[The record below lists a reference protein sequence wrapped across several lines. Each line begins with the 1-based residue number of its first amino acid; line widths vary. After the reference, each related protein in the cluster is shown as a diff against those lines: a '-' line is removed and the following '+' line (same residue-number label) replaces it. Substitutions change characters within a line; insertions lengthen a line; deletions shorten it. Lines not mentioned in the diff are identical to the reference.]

1 MDTLK
6 ERLVELRTV
15 KNLTQKDVADGVG
28 VSASA
33 IGFWE
38 NGINEPKAT
47 FVLALAKFFDV
58 STDYLLGNENES
70 GFNETSVVPKLKIY
84 SDEETK
90 LVADY
95 RTLNFACKKLVK
107 QTIETLK
114 NSSVSADSSET
125 KKSQ

>member
-1 MDTLK
+1 METLK
-6 ERLVELRTV
+6 ERLVELRTE
-15 KNLTQKDVADGVG
+15 KNLTQKELADEIG

-38 NGINEPKAT
+38 NGINEPKANY
-47 FVLALAKFFDV
+47 VLALAKFFDV

-70 GFNETSVVPKLKIY
+70 GFNKTAEIPKFKIY
-84 SDEETK
+84 SKEEAK
-90 LVADY
+90 LIDDY

-114 NSSVSADSSET
+114 ASSDSTAGKAEN
-125 KKSQ
+125 K